1 MLKKKLILKD
11 PLKFLGF
18 DSEEDITKSR
28 SGAVVARAGVGK
40 TAFLVQLAIS
50 ALLKEKNVLHISVQ
64 DLVDKVN
71 LWYLEM
77 FQNITKS
84 FESEQTK
91 KLWDELLTRRFI
103 MTFEGESF
111 EFGKLQKRISE
122 LKTQNIF
129 NPHLIIFDGLSYNVS
144 DFNELIQ
151 FKDFIQSHSMS
162 LWFCVRTNIPFESD
176 PDKLLKHLGKEFVEL
191 FDTLILMIPE
201 KERIQVKKY
210 TSGNQLIDE
219 RPALFLDP
227 SSMLIQENSSTT
239 DNA

>member
-18 DSEEDITKSR
+18 DSEEDIAKGR
-28 SGAVVARAGVGK
+28 MGAVIARAGVGK

-71 LWYLEM
+71 LWYFEM

-84 FESEQTK
+84 FGSGPTK
-91 KLWDELLTRRFI
+91 QLWDELLTRRFI

-111 EFGKLQKRISE
+111 EFGKLQQRISE

-129 NPHLIIFDGLSYNVS
+129 TPHLIIFDGLSYDTS
-144 DFNELIQ
+144 DFNELAQ
-151 FKDFIQSHSMS
+151 FRNFIKSHSMS

-176 PDKLLKHLGKEFVEL
+176 PDELLKHLGKDFISL
-191 FDTLILMIPE
+191 FDTLLLMIPE
-201 KERIQVKKY
+201 KDRIQVKKY
-210 TSGNQLIDE
+210 ISGNQLNAE

-227 SSMLIQENSSTT
+227 SSMLVQENPS
-239 DNA
+239 

>member
-1 MLKKKLILKD
+1 MLKKKLILRD

-18 DSEEDITKSR
+18 DSEEDIDKSR
-28 SGAVVARAGVGK
+28 TGAVVARAGVGK

-77 FQNITKS
+77 FQNIIKS
-84 FESEQTK
+84 FESEPSK

-111 EFGKLQKRISE
+111 EFGKLQKKICE

-129 NPHLIIFDGLSYNVS
+129 NPHLIIFDGLSYNPS
-144 DFNELIQ
+144 DFDELAR
-151 FKDFIQSHSMS
+151 FKNFIKSHSMS
-162 LWFCVRTNIPFESD
+162 LWFCVRTNVPFESD
-176 PDKLLKHLGKEFVEL
+176 PEELMKHLGKEFIEL
-191 FDTLILMIPE
+191 FDTFILMIPE
-201 KERIQVKKY
+201 KDRIQVKKY
-210 TSGNQLIDE
+210 TLGNQVIAD
-219 RPALFLDP
+219 RPELFLDP
-227 SSMLIQENSSTT
+227 SSMLIQENPSAV
-239 DNA
+239 NNN